1 MTSFLDEDLNF
12 FGQALSQT
20 EQSPRPESFLQK
32 GSLTWAGNNYLL
44 ESDYDWE
51 EGQVFLCLYRN
62 RALTLY
68 LACDLLEQEKQL
80 PLAEQVKQTLSREL
94 ESLGS
99 AFQLTRLTGKN
110 PIHLNTLGLY
120 FYTKNLWPEARDLL
134 DRALKLKSDYSDA
147 YRNLSNVYLKMGLP
161 QEAVHLLERAVN
173 LNPNFADLHNSL
185 GWVYLECGRHPE
197 ARKHLETATRLN
209 PAYQEAFLNLCLS
222 YLQTSN
228 HAQTYQHP
236 SAPEESL
243 DALRQIATQDQE
255 LRGILHQISTWEDVS
270 RQYLILK
277 DKQARR
283 DSTNLRA
290 LCGLFY
296 LRFQFDRANLKRET
310 MGQSITWLQERL
322 ARGYDYADLRN
333 FLGCFHIFL
342 ADLTM
347 RDLLTATEGI
357 ADQRARRLAK
367 YLKKLSR
374 LSEHACGQLS
384 L

>member
-1 MTSFLDEDLNF
+1 MASFLDEDLNF
-12 FGQALSQT
+12 FGQALSQS
-20 EQSPRPESFLQK
+20 EQTPRPESFLQK
-32 GSLTWAGNNYLL
+32 GSLTWGGNDYLL

-51 EGQVFLCLYRN
+51 ERQVFLCLYRN

-68 LACDLLEQEKQL
+68 LASDLLEQEKQL
-80 PLAEQVKQTLSREL
+80 PLAEQVKLTLGREL
-94 ESLGS
+94 DSLGS
-99 AFQLTRLTGKN
+99 AFELTRLTGKN

-134 DRALKLKSDYSDA
+134 ERSLKLKSDYSDA

-173 LNPNFADLHNSL
+173 LNPNFADLHNCL
-185 GWVYLECGRHPE
+185 GWVYLECGRHPQ

-209 PAYQEAFLNLCLS
+209 PAYQEAYLNLCLS
-222 YLQTSN
+222 YLQTTDHSDVFSS
-228 HAQTYQHP
+228 P
-236 SAPEESL
+236 PAPEESL

-296 LRFQFDRANLKRET
+296 LRFRFDRANLKRET
-310 MGQSITWLQERL
+310 LGQSITWLQERL

-333 FLGCFHIFL
+333 FLGCFHLFL
-342 ADLTM
+342 ADLTI
-347 RDLLTATEGI
+347 RDLLAATRKAGDESSP
-357 ADQRARRLAK
+357 DLAK
-367 YLKKLSR
+367 NLKKLSE
-374 LSEHACGQLS
+374 LSEHSCGQLQ

>member
-20 EQSPRPESFLQK
+20 EQTPRPVSFLQK
-32 GSLTWAGNNYLL
+32 ESLTWGLNNYLL

-51 EGQVFLCLYRN
+51 ERQVFLCLYRN
-62 RALTLY
+62 QALTLY
-68 LACDLLEQEKQL
+68 LASDLLEQEKQL
-80 PLAEQVKQTLSREL
+80 PLAEQVKLTLSREL
-94 ESLGS
+94 DSLGS
-99 AFQLTRLTGKN
+99 AFRLTGLTGKN

-134 DRALKLKSDYSDA
+134 ERALRLKSDYSDA

-222 YLQTSN
+222 HLQTSN

-236 SAPEESL
+236 PAPEESV
-243 DALRQIATQDQE
+243 DALRQIATQDQQ
-255 LRGILHQISTWEDVS
+255 LQGILHQISTWEDVS

-290 LCGLFY
+290 LCELFY
-296 LRFQFDRANLKRET
+296 LRFRFDRVRLKCET
-310 MGQSITWLQERL
+310 LAQFIAWLEEKL
-322 ARGYDYADLRN
+322 AREYDYADLRN
-333 FLGCFHIFL
+333 FLGCFHL
-342 ADLTM
+342 LLLDLTI
-347 RDLLTATEGI
+347 RDLLTA
-357 ADQRARRLAK
+357 ARNDSEESAAGLSK
-367 YLKKLSR
+367 SLKKLSE
-374 LSEHACGQLS
+374 LSEHSCGQMQL
-384 L
+384 